1 MPDMEKVIKGLERC
15 STIDMCCMEI
25 SCYHPMYLECPYHE
39 DGECVKHLVQDALEL
54 LKGQDEQKRQWLIEI
69 ADNQIAHAPYPNKDE
84 YTRGIYDGLEMAWQ
98 IITGGKDFVY

>member
-1 MPDMEKVIKGLERC
+1 MAELDKVMSWLEGLTWDDW
-15 STIDMCCMEI
+15 SD
-25 SCYHPMYLECPYHE
+25 YHSDSE
-39 DGECVKHLVQDALEL
+39 VQNIAKKALEL
-54 LKGQDEQKRQWLIEI
+54 LKEQDEQKRQWLIEI